1 MELFYA
7 ILASALFAS
16 GIYSILRRNIVKLII
31 GMLLLSQSA
40 NLFIFLAGGLTQAS
54 PPLIKEGQKALVSP
68 YADPL
73 PQALIL
79 TAIVI
84 SFGVLAFFLV
94 LLKRVYQ
101 TVQTDDL
108 DEMRGTDI

>member
-7 ILASALFAS
+7 LLASSLFAA
-16 GIYSILRRNIVKLII
+16 GIYSILRRSLVKLFIGII
-31 GMLLLSQSA
+31 LLSQSV
-40 NLFIFLAGGLTQAS
+40 NLVIIIAGGLTAAS
-54 PPLIKEGQKALVSP
+54 PPLVEAGKVSLEPP

-84 SFGVLAFFLV
+84 SFGIVAFFLV

-101 TVQTDDL
+101 VVESDDL
-108 DEMRGTDI
+108 DEMRGTDL

>member
-1 MELFYA
+1 MEILYA
-7 ILASALFAS
+7 ILASSLFAA
-16 GIYSILRRNIVKLII
+16 GIYSILRRSLVKLLIGII
-31 GMLLLSQSA
+31 LLSQSA
-40 NLFIFLAGGLTQAS
+40 NLYIFIAGGLTSAS
-54 PPLIKEGQKALVSP
+54 PPLINEGTTALIRP

-84 SFGVLAFFLV
+84 SFGVVAFFLV

-101 TVQTDDL
+101 VVDTDDL
-108 DEMRGTDI
+108 DEMRGTDL

>member
-1 MELFYA
+1 VELLYA
-7 ILASALFAS
+7 ILASSLFAA

-31 GMLLLSQSA
+31 GILLLSQSA
-40 NLFIFLAGGLTQAS
+40 NLFIFLAGGLTKGA
-54 PPLIKEGQKALVSP
+54 PPLINEGETTLTQP

-79 TAIVI
+79 TALVI
-84 SFGVLAFFLV
+84 SFGLLAFYLV

-101 TVQTDDL
+101 SVNTDDL
-108 DEMRGTDI
+108 DEMRGTD

>member
-7 ILASALFAS
+7 LLASVLFAA
-16 GIYSILRRNIVKLII
+16 GIYSILRRNLVKLII
-31 GMLLLSQSA
+31 GMLLLSQAA
-40 NLFIFLAGGLTQAS
+40 NLFIFLAGGLTAGS
-54 PPLIKEGQKALVSP
+54 PPIVEQGKNLLVEP

-94 LLKRVYQ
+94 LLKRFYLIVK
-101 TVQTDDL
+101 TDDL
-108 DEMRGTDI
+108 DEMKVTDE

>member
-1 MELFYA
+1 MEFMYA
-7 ILASALFAS
+7 LLASVLFAA
-16 GIYSILRRNIVKLII
+16 GIYSILRRSLVKLLIGII
-31 GMLLLSQSA
+31 LLSQSA
-40 NLFIFLAGGLTQAS
+40 NLYIFIAGGLTPAS
-54 PPLIKEGQKALVSP
+54 PPLIQESNQALIQP

-84 SFGVLAFFLV
+84 SFGVVAFFLV

-101 TVQTDDL
+101 VVQTDDL
-108 DEMRGTDI
+108 DDLRGTD